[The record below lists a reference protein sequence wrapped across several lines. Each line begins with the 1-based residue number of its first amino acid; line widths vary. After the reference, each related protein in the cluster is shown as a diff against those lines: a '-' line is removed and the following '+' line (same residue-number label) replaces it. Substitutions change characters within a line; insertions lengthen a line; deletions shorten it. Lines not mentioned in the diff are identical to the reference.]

1 MTDDVSRFAGATPA
15 PRPDWDAIAR
25 FYAGESP
32 PAEAVRIGEWLA
44 ANPDER
50 ALLER
55 LDRAV
60 DRAVDDVDVEAAL
73 ARVHARMDE
82 SPPARPRLSISGGSR
97 AFTGSKARSRRAPL
111 VAGILVAAGV
121 AAIAL
126 TLRRQTET
134 VPSTPTARTFQTAV
148 GKRDSIVLADG
159 SRVMLGPDS
168 RLEVPAGFG
177 VTTRAV
183 TLHGDAFFDVR
194 HDPNAPFL
202 VRVGNALIED
212 VGTTFTIESDN
223 GVLAS
228 VAVVSGSVRL
238 RADDAPR
245 TGGVVL
251 GAGDRGTIDD
261 AGNAR
266 ADEHALRDEDL
277 AWTMGRLVFRDAPLA
292 RVAGEV
298 HRWYGVT
305 LRIADSSLADRHV
318 TASFKGEP
326 VDQVLKVIG
335 LTLGAR
341 VDRQGDTAVLRTG
354 IGSTTTR

>member
-1 MTDDVSRFAGATPA
+1 MTDDASRLPGAASA

-25 FYAGESP
+25 FYAGESS

-44 ANPDER
+44 TNPDEQ
-50 ALLER
+50 ALLDG

-60 DRAVDDVDVEAAL
+60 DRAVNDVDVEAAL
-73 ARVHARMDE
+73 ARVHARMGE
-82 SPPARPRLSISGGSR
+82 PSAARPRLAIHR
-97 AFTGSKARSRRAPL
+97 ASSAPRRRWQMA
-111 VAGILVAAGV
+111 AGILAAAAVAG
-121 AAIAL
+121 IAL
-126 TLRRQTET
+126 TLSRRPEPIPTA
-134 VPSTPTARTFQTAV
+134 PTARTFQTAV
-148 GKRDSIVLADG
+148 GQRDSIVLADG
-159 SRVMLGPDS
+159 SRIMLGPDS
-168 RLEVPAGFG
+168 RLDVPVGFG
-177 VTTRAV
+177 ATTRAV
-183 TLHGDAFFDVR
+183 TLRGDAFFDVR
-194 HDPNAPFL
+194 HDPKAPFS
-202 VRVGNALIED
+202 VRVGDALIED

-238 RADDAPR
+238 RGNDAPR
-245 TGGVVL
+245 SGGVVL
-251 GAGDRGTIDD
+251 SAGDRGTIDD
-261 AGNAR
+261 AGNAQ

-298 HRWYGVT
+298 HRWYGIT

-318 TASFKGEP
+318 TASFNGEP

-354 IGSTTTR
+354 SGSTTTR